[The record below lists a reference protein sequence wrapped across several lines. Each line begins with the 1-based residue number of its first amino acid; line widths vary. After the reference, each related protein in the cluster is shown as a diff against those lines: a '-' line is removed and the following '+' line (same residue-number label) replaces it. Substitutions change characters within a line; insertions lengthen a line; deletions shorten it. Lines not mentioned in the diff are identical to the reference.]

1 MTDWPSILAEHGD
14 AVWRTVYRLL
24 DHHADALDCYQETFL
39 AAWRFAQRE
48 PVAEWRPFLVSLAT
62 RRATDR
68 LRQRYRDRAR
78 VVADGSLHE
87 PSSEAECPVGL
98 ASAKE
103 LMDRVR
109 EGIAELPEKQAQV
122 FWLSCVEG
130 LSHQQISDRLEIPT
144 GEVRV
149 LLHRARTQ
157 LGAMLG
163 RGDRNYGEDRNS
175 GEDHERKSAA
185 QP

>member
-48 PVAEWRPFLVSLAT
+48 PVADWRPFLVSLAT

-78 VVADGSLHE
+78 IARSDGPNE
-87 PSSEAECPVGL
+87 PSSEAECPVRH
-98 ASAKE
+98 ATAKE

-109 EGIAELPEKQAQV
+109 EGLAELPEKQAQV

-130 LSHQQISDRLEIPT
+130 LSHQQISDRLEITT
-144 GEVRV
+144 GEARV

-157 LGAMLG
+157 LGALLG
-163 RGDRNYGEDRNS
+163 QDGGNKGES
-175 GEDHERKSAA
+175 DHERNSA

>member
-1 MTDWPSILAEHGD
+1 MTDWSFILAEHG
-14 AVWRTVYRLL
+14 ATVWRTVYRLL

-39 AAWRFAQRE
+39 AAWRFAERE
-48 PVAEWRPFLVSLAT
+48 PVADWRSFLVSLAT
-62 RRATDR
+62 RRAMDR
-68 LRQRYRDRAR
+68 LRQRYRDRVR
-78 VVADGSLHE
+78 VIALDRLGE
-87 PSSEAECPVGL
+87 PTSEAECPVRH

-109 EGIAELPEKQAQV
+109 EGMAELPDKQAQV

-130 LSHQQISDRLEIPT
+130 LSHQQISDRIEIPP

-157 LGAMLG
+157 LGAMLD
-163 RGDRNYGEDRNS
+163 RGARSKGEDN
-175 GEDHERKSAA
+175 ERESAA

>member
-1 MTDWPSILAEHGD
+1 MTDWPLILAEHGPT
-14 AVWRTVYRLL
+14 VWRTIYRLL

-39 AAWRFAQRE
+39 AAWRFAERQ
-48 PVAEWRPFLVSLAT
+48 PVADWTSFLTNLAT
-62 RRATDR
+62 RRAMDR
-68 LRQRYRDRAR
+68 LRRRYRERGR
-78 VVADGSLHE
+78 VLAIGSLRE
-87 PSSEAECPVGL
+87 PGSEAQSPLEH

-109 EGIAELPEKQAQV
+109 EGMAELPDKQAQV

-130 LSHQQISDRLEIPT
+130 LSHQQISNRLEVPP

-149 LLHRARTQ
+149 LLHRARTR
-157 LGAMLG
+157 LRAALD
-163 RGDRNYGEDRNS
+163 RGTQAQGQDN
-175 GEDHERKSAA
+175 ERKPAD

>member
-1 MTDWPSILAEHGD
+1 MTDWSIILMEHGP

-48 PVAEWRPFLVSLAT
+48 TVGDWRSFLVNLAT
-62 RRATDR
+62 RRAMDR
-68 LRQRYRDRAR
+68 LRQRYRNRVRIIAIDR
-78 VVADGSLHE
+78 L
-87 PSSEAECPVGL
+87 SESASDAECPVGQ

-103 LMDRVR
+103 LMNRVR
-109 EGIAELPEKQAQV
+109 EGLAELPDKQAQV

-130 LSHQQISDRLEIPT
+130 LSHQQISDRLGITT

-149 LLHRARTQ
+149 LLHRARTR
-157 LGAMLG
+157 LGAFLG
-163 RGDRNYGEDRNS
+163 CKNEGTGD
-175 GEDHERKSAA
+175 DHEG
-185 QP
+185 

>member
-1 MTDWPSILAEHGD
+1 MTDWPLILAEHG
-14 AVWRTVYRLL
+14 ATVWRTVYRLL

-39 AAWRFAQRE
+39 AAWRFAERE
-48 PVAEWRPFLVSLAT
+48 PVADWRSFLVSLAT
-62 RRATDR
+62 RRAIDR
-68 LRQRYRDRAR
+68 LRQRYRDRVR
-78 VVADGSLHE
+78 VVAIDSLRE
-87 PSSEAECPVGL
+87 PSSEAECPVRH

-109 EGIAELPEKQAQV
+109 EGIAELPDKQARV
-122 FWLSCVEG
+122 FWLCCVEG
-130 LSHQQISDRLEIPT
+130 LSHQQISDRIEIPP

-149 LLHRARTQ
+149 LLHRARTR

-163 RGDRNYGEDRNS
+163 RSAGRKGEDN
-175 GEDHERKSAA
+175 ERKSAA

>member
-78 VVADGSLHE
+78 TRSDGPNE
-87 PSSEAECPVGL
+87 PSSEAECPVGH
-98 ASAKE
+98 ATAKE

-130 LSHQQISDRLEIPT
+130 LSHQEISGRLEITP
-144 GEVRV
+144 GEARV
-149 LLHRARTQ
+149 LLHRARNQ

-163 RGDRNYGEDRNS
+163 QGNRNE
-175 GEDHERKSAA
+175 GEDHARK
-185 QP
+185 